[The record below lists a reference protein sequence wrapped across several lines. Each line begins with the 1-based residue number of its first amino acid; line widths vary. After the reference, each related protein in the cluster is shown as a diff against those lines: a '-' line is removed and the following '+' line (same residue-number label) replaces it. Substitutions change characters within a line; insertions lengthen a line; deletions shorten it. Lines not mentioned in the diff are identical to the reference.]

1 VDDSPFVTGR
11 VTRRIREVVMEINI
25 IGRNLGI
32 TDRFREYATE
42 KSAKVSHLAERAL
55 TFEVKVSRHNEK
67 VGGQNGDDRVEL
79 TLVGPRA
86 VVRAEATGTDK
97 YAAFDVAIARLLERV
112 RRAKDRKKV
121 HRGQH
126 RPTSLHEA
134 STGGF
139 SGVDVTPA
147 PVAVLDRVRTGSVEE
162 SADQAV
168 PLEEADD
175 YCPVVIRKKVF
186 ASAPMTVDDALYY
199 MELVGHDFYLFID
212 QETERPSVVYRRKGW
227 DYGVISLDDDAD
239 ELQEV
244 ATATRKLSQ

>member
-1 VDDSPFVTGR
+1 
-11 VTRRIREVVMEINI
+11 MEINI

-42 KSAKVSHLAERAL
+42 KTAKVTHLAERAL
-55 TFEVKVSRHNEK
+55 SFEIKVSRHNEK

-79 TLVGPRA
+79 TLVGPGA

-126 RPTSLHEA
+126 RPTSLREA
-134 STGGF
+134 SDGAF
-139 SGVDVTPA
+139 SVVDITPA
-147 PVAVLDRVRTGSVEE
+147 PVEVLEQVRTGSPAPDDARVNDEGAAFEE
-162 SADQAV
+162 S
-168 PLEEADD
+168 EE

-186 ASAPMTVDDALYY
+186 ASTPMTVDDALYY

-212 QETERPSVVYRRKGW
+212 HETERPSVVYRRKGW
-227 DYGVISLDDDAD
+227 DYGVIALDDEAD

-244 ATATRKLSQ
+244 ATASRKLSQ

>member
-1 VDDSPFVTGR
+1 MD
-11 VTRRIREVVMEINI
+11 INI

-42 KSAKVSHLAERAL
+42 KSDKVAHLAERAIS
-55 TFEVKVSRHNEK
+55 FEIKVSRHNEK
-67 VGGQNGDDRVEL
+67 LGGQNGNDRVEL

-86 VVRAEATGTDK
+86 VVRSEATGTDK
-97 YAAFDVAIARLLERV
+97 YAAFDLALGKLLERV
-112 RRAKDRKKV
+112 RRAKDRRKV

-126 RPTSLHEA
+126 RPTSLREA
-134 STGGF
+134 STDGF
-139 SGVDVTPA
+139 SAVGLAAA
-147 PVAVLDRVRTGSVEE
+147 PVAVLDQVRTGSVPVVQDAE
-162 SADQAV
+162 SGDEVAED
-168 PLEEADD
+168 E

-186 ASAPMTVDDALYY
+186 ASLPMTVDDALYY
-199 MELVGHDFYLFID
+199 MELVGHDFYLFVD

-244 ATATRKLSQ
+244 ATASRKLG